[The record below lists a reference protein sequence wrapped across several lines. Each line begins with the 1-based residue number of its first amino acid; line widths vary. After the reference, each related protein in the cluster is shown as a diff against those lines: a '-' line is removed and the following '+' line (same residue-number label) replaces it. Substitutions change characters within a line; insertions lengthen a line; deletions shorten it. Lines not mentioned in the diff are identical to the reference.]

1 MNTYLHS
8 HVYVLRNV
16 NGVAEIFACEWDMK
30 RVAFEVKDKLCI
42 HVSVYL
48 LMNCTFYLDSFQ
60 QRHFSASSVSSH
72 TIFLQLFL
80 FDRHH

>member
-1 MNTYLHS
+1 MNTYLHTR
-8 HVYVLRNV
+8 VYVLRNV

-48 LMNCTFYLDSFQ
+48 LMNCTFFF
-60 QRHFSASSVSSH
+60 H
-72 TIFLQLFL
+72 
-80 FDRHH
+80 